1 MPPSIRQTGPQN
13 SLGAVLD
20 AQLKR
25 PGVERFCKALL
36 FGVCVFPLVAP
47 PLHLMRDPLA
57 LGANPAEHIIRDW
70 GDWSLQLLLM
80 TLAITPLRHL
90 LGIGRLLNFRRM
102 LGLFAFASLV
112 LHLLAYL
119 AFDRFFVLAEIWAD
133 LLKRPFITLGMIGFV
148 LLLPLALTSSR
159 AMVLRLG
166 GPVWARLHRLIY
178 PATLLAVIHYCLMVK
193 RDLTTPLTYAAVL
206 CLLLAARLP
215 AVTQQLKSFAPVGLF
230 KKSVSN
236 PDKPA

>member
-1 MPPSIRQTGPQN
+1 MPPSIRQTGSQN

-215 AVTQQLKSFAPVGLF
+215 AVTQQLKSFAPVSLF